1 MPKVKYPD
9 DYNPVLEYWRKIKSG
24 EETVDKK
31 IYFTYKKL
39 AYNCE
44 HPSKYFY
51 SPARANHILEFAEN
65 YCRHSKGKLGGQRVR
80 LMLWEKAALAAAFG
94 FIDINGIRQFRRVAL
109 IVGKKNGKSLLASI
123 IGLYLQIADG
133 ENGSEVYAVATKRDQ
148 AKIIWQEAKRMVNKS
163 PTLRRRINPLSYELS
178 SESYNDGTFKP
189 LASDSNTLDGLNVH
203 GALLDEIHQWKSGRE
218 LYDIIVDGTTAR
230 EQPMIFI
237 TSTAGRI
244 REDIYDFIYD
254 EGKRIINGYFDKEG
268 YKDEHSLFLI
278 YELDEKEEWKEESLW
293 VKANPGLG
301 VIKNLDQLRDKVNK
315 AKQNPDLVKNLLCK
329 EFNIPENSV
338 ESWLD
343 WDTLNN
349 EATFDVNELKPRY
362 CIGGADLSS
371 TTDLTAAKALFM
383 VPDDEHIYCL
393 SMYWIPEDLVTKKV
407 ETDHIPY
414 DIWINKG
421 YMRTCPGRKID
432 YKCVTQWF
440 VELYK
445 KLGIYVYKVGYD
457 NWSAEYWVREM
468 EETFGKCVME
478 PVIQGAKTLSNPMKN
493 LKVDLESKIIN
504 YNNNPIDKWCLS
516 NTAKKEDTNGNIQPV
531 KTSVAT
537 RRIDGTAALLDAYTI
552 LLKIRD
558 EYKVRIRRR

>member
-1 MPKVKYPD
+1 MSRVKYPD

-24 EETVDKK
+24 EEKVGVK
-31 IYFTYKKL
+31 IYLTYKKL
-39 AYNCE
+39 AYDCE
-44 HPSKYFY
+44 HPNEYFY

-94 FIDINGIRQFRRVAL
+94 FIDINGIRKFRRVAL

-123 IGLYLQIADG
+123 VGLYLQIADG
-133 ENGSEVYAVATKRDQ
+133 ENGPEVYAVATKRDQ

-230 EQPMIFI
+230 EQPLIFI

-254 EGKRIINGYFDKEG
+254 EGKRIINGYFDDEG

-278 YELDEKEEWKEESLW
+278 YELDNKNEWQYEELW
-293 VKANPGLG
+293 IKANPGLN
-301 VIKNLDQLRDKVNK
+301 VIKNLSQLRDKVNK

-349 EATFDVNELKPRY
+349 EATFDVSELKPRY

-383 VPDDEHIYCL
+383 LPDDEHIYVL
-393 SMYWIPEDLVTKKV
+393 SMYWIPEELVAKKV

-414 DIWINKG
+414 DIWIQKG

-440 VELYK
+440 IEIQQ
-445 KLGIYVYKVGYD
+445 KLDIYVYKVGFD

-468 EETFGKCVME
+468 EETFGKYVME
-478 PVIQGAKTLSNPMKN
+478 PVIQGTKTLSNPMKN
-493 LKVDLESKIIN
+493 LKVDLESKLIN

-516 NTAKKEDTNGNIQPV
+516 NTAKKEDVNGNIQPV

-558 EYKVRIRRR
+558 EYMTLISRR